1 MAAVE
6 SMPALPEPGDF
17 DSFYAYATE
26 LSGGT
31 QFWGLVTQLAAAAG
45 RPVCSLQEIIPP
57 AEQSAPLVPPG
68 LLGRRGY
75 GFGLVSDL
83 DFLSGEVVASDSP
96 KLLFVRDPRF
106 VLVAHHRASASLPFT
121 DFLRLPLV
129 EQVIQRYRRLAQFWR
144 SERNTVL
151 FRYEHA
157 RVGWES
163 IAAEV
168 AAALKLPLDVA
179 SVAAI
184 ATASAPVGD
193 RLSEADRPP
202 AVDIAEME
210 ALMDDVLDAFGYVM
224 RAFRKQ
230 HAHHSEVTAAQYG
243 GEAPDPQAESG
254 QHPEADPF
262 GSSDDP
268 YPMPSGI
275 YEPDPVLH
283 NRLRPNSWSEM
294 TVLGRKVILDVDA
307 SGCRPVIGQPAEGE
321 KTLAVYGCSFTYGVA
336 IRAEETFCSLLQ
348 GMLPTWRVENHG
360 VGGYSATRNL
370 IQLERALRWAQP
382 ELVTFCWIAH
392 HMGRNIA
399 SLGWVQ
405 ASSANIPRA
414 PQGETPRRPFPRAG
428 LDAEGALSMSSVK
441 IPRHDLVGLDFD
453 EFAADPYYLD
463 LVCFRLFER
472 AHQLVTGYGGHF
484 FVTTLQGHL
493 SDGMRSRLA
502 TGNIPVVDA
511 SLQGKEYLCLPDDPH
526 PNALA
531 NRIYAQRI
539 HDYLSEVTA
548 P

>member
-6 SMPALPEPGDF
+6 SMLALPEPGDF

-26 LSGGT
+26 LSGGAE
-31 QFWGLVTQLAAAAG
+31 FWDLVTRLAAAAG
-45 RPVCSLQEIIPP
+45 RPVCSLQEIV
-57 AEQSAPLVPPG
+57 APE
-68 LLGRRGY
+68 LLRRRGY

-83 DFLSGEVVASDSP
+83 DFLSGEVAASAGP

-106 VLVAHHRASASLPFT
+106 ALVAHHRAAASLSFT
-121 DFLRLPLV
+121 DFLRDPLV

-157 RVGWES
+157 RTGWES

-168 AAALKLPLDVA
+168 TAALKLPLDVA
-179 SVAAI
+179 TVTAI
-184 ATASAPVGD
+184 AAASAPAGD

-202 AVDIAEME
+202 LVDIAAME
-210 ALMDDVLDAFGYVM
+210 ALMGDVLDAFGYIM

-230 HAHHSEVTAAQYG
+230 HAHRPEGAAR
-243 GEAPDPQAESG
+243 DPQAESG
-254 QHPEADPF
+254 QHTEDNPVRA
-262 GSSDDP
+262 SDDS
-268 YPMPSGI
+268 YPMPTGI

-283 NRLRPNSWSEM
+283 GRLRPNSQSEM

-321 KTLAVYGCSFTYGVA
+321 KTLAVYGCSFTYGIA
-336 IRAEETFCSLLQ
+336 IQAEETFCSLLQ
-348 GMLPTWRVENHG
+348 GMRPTWRVENHG
-360 VGGYSATRNL
+360 VAGYSATRNL

-382 ELVTFCWIAH
+382 EQVTFCWIAH
-392 HMGRNIA
+392 HMGRNVA

-405 ASSANIPRA
+405 VSSANIPRA

-428 LDAEGALSMSSVK
+428 LDAAGALSLSSVSV
-441 IPRHDLVGLDFD
+441 PRHDLLGLDFN

-493 SDGMRSRLA
+493 SDGLRSRMA
-502 TGNIPVVDA
+502 AGGIPVVDA

-531 NRIYAQRI
+531 NSLYAQRI
-539 HDYLSEVTA
+539 HDYLSQVTA
-548 P
+548 S